1 MSTFERLQL
10 LRVALVAV
18 VEEVDFVLRV
28 VPLRRHVN
36 AVFANRHDLFDS
48 H

>member
-10 LRVALVAV
+10 LRVALEAV
-18 VEEVDFVLRV
+18 VKEVDFVARV
-28 VPLRRHVN
+28 VPLRCRVD
-36 AVFANRHDLFDS
+36 AVFANRHDLFDN